1 MSKLYSLPTFTLVDN
16 GKVEEM
22 SGIVGISIK
31 DKHIVFTLKN
41 RLYADAFEEI
51 VHFVGI
57 AYIREEECTI
67 EVF

>member
-22 SGIVGISIK
+22 SGIVGITIK
-31 DKHIVFTLKN
+31 DKRIVFTFKN
-41 RLYADAFEEI
+41 QLYANAFEERI
-51 VHFVGI
+51 QFVGI
-57 AYIREEECTI
+57 AYIRNKEDII